1 MPVDNYESV
10 LWKTSRKMCIFTCS
24 RMEDIMK
31 VQAVTDVGRE
41 RSVNQD
47 YIYYS
52 LTEIGSLPNLFL
64 VADGMGG
71 HKAGDMAS
79 RYTVE
84 TFVSLVKESIEKD
97 PISIINYAVTKVN
110 EMLLDKAKQ
119 SVDYEG
125 MGTTLV
131 VATIYNQVLKV
142 ANVGD
147 SRLYIIGND
156 IMQITRDH
164 SLVEEM
170 VALGE
175 INREQARH
183 HEKKNIITRA
193 IGGYKTVEAEM
204 FSVDLKPDDKILIC
218 SDGLSNMVED
228 SEILKTVRM
237 SGDIDIAA
245 KRLVE
250 LANENGGK
258 DNITVMIIEP

>member
-1 MPVDNYESV
+1 
-10 LWKTSRKMCIFTCS
+10 
-24 RMEDIMK
+24 MK

-47 YIYYS
+47 YVYYS
-52 LTEIGSLPNLFL
+52 LTETGSLPNLFL

-84 TFVSLVKESIEKD
+84 TFVSLVQDSTLKD
-97 PISIINYAVTKVN
+97 PVSIINNAVTQVN
-110 EMLLDKAKQ
+110 RRLLQKAAE
-119 SVDYEG
+119 SENYEG

-131 VATIYNQVLKV
+131 AATVYDNILRV

-147 SRLYIIGND
+147 SRLYILGNE
-156 IMQITRDH
+156 ITQITRDH

-170 VALGE
+170 VRLGE
-175 INREQARH
+175 VRKEDAKDHPDKNIINREQARN

-193 IGGYKTVEAEM
+193 IGGYDTVEAEM
-204 FSVDLKPDDKILIC
+204 FSVDLKPNDCILMC
-218 SDGLSNMVED
+218 TDGLSNMVED
-228 SEILKTVRM
+228 ADILKIVK
-237 SGDIDIAA
+237 SAPDIETAA
-245 KRLVE
+245 KNLVAA
-250 LANENGGK
+250 ANANGGK